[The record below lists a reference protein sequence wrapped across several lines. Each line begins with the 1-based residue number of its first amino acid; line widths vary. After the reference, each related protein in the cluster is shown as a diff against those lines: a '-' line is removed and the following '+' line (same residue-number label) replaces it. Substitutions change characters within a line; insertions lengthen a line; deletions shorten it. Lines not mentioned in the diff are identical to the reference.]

1 MNKKTKNEK
10 LMDILTDLRHVG
22 DIEGSSV
29 VSRDGLII
37 ASDLLADVDTKT
49 FAAMSAAMTGAAET
63 AITELKKGN
72 PSQIIVNSKL
82 GSVITLGAG
91 KKSILVC
98 LIKPKANLGLVL
110 LNMKKSSIK
119 IAKTIQ

>member
-1 MNKKTKNEK
+1 MT
-10 LMDILTDLRHVG
+10 ILKSLRNVG

-37 ASDLLADVDTKT
+37 ASDLLSSVDTKT

-63 AITELKKGN
+63 ATSELKRGN
-72 PSQIIVNSKL
+72 PEQIIVNSKL
-82 GSVITLGAG
+82 GSIIAIGAG
-91 KKSILVC
+91 KRAILVC

-110 LNMKKSSIK
+110 ISMNKESKKISRIIK
-119 IAKTIQ
+119 

>member
-1 MNKKTKNEK
+1 MNKTKNEK
-10 LMDILTDLRHVG
+10 LMEILRWLRKAG

-63 AITELKKGN
+63 ATSELKRGN
-72 PSQIIVNSKL
+72 PDQIIVDSKL
-82 GSVITLGAG
+82 GSIIALGAG
-91 KKSILVC
+91 KKAILVC
-98 LIKPKANLGLVL
+98 LIKPKSNLGLVL
-110 LNMKKSSIK
+110 LNMNKAGKKILGLLK
-119 IAKTIQ
+119 

>member
-1 MNKKTKNEK
+1 MHKTKNEK
-10 LMDILTDLRHVG
+10 LITILKELRKVG

-37 ASDLLADVDTKT
+37 ASDLLSDVDTKT

-63 AITELKKGN
+63 ATSELKRGN
-72 PSQIIVNSKL
+72 PEQIIVNSKL
-82 GSVITLGAG
+82 GSIIATGAG
-91 KKSILVC
+91 KKAILVC

-110 LNMKKSSIK
+110 LNMNKESKKITRILK
-119 IAKTIQ
+119 

>member
-1 MNKKTKNEK
+1 MNKTKNER
-10 LMDILTDLRHVG
+10 LMDILRNLRKVG

-37 ASDLLADVDTKT
+37 NSDLLSDVDTKT

-63 AITELKKGN
+63 ATVELKRGN
-72 PSQIIVNSKL
+72 PDQIIVDSKL
-82 GSVITLGAG
+82 GSIIATGAG
-91 KKSILVC
+91 KKAILVC

-110 LNMKKSSIK
+110 LNMNKESKKISRILG
-119 IAKTIQ
+119 